1 MFYFQTVITSIDVP
15 LSSRP
20 WRYAHI
26 YLAAIYGFAYVGF
39 QLIYIL
45 GFDGKDAGG
54 NDWIYPIL
62 DWKNEPAKAVGWV
75 VAVLVMLVISYGFL
89 CLLVFARDKLWEKLF
104 GNYQKETTR
113 LTVQNR
119 IDVENSTRHYDTMQ
133 Q

>member
-1 MFYFQTVITSIDVP
+1 MFYIQTVITSIDVP

-62 DWKNEPAKAVGWV
+62 DWKNEPGKAVGWV
-75 VAVLVMLVISYGFL
+75 VATMVLLFIGYGAL
-89 CLLVFARDKLWEKLF
+89 CFIAWLRDLF
-104 GNYQKETTR
+104 HQKFIGPPKKQNHILGVDNPSFSQNTTK
-113 LTVQNR
+113 T
-119 IDVENSTRHYDTMQ
+119 YDSIQ
-133 Q
+133 Y